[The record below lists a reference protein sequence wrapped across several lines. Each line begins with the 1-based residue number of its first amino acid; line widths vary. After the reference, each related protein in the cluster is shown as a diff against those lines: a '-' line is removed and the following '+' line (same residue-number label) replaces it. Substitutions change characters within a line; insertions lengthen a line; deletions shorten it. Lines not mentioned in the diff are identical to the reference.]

1 NENSVRRLTPEEAMS
16 HIFLHNYVYP
26 LTKDI
31 ESQYL
36 AAIQAT
42 AEKIPVYELSCDI
55 SENAVEV
62 LYNELFENTY
72 KEAKVEFKMKYK
84 TKDCFLMKQIAD
96 EYIVIP
102 RGTEAINF
110 NASVVF
116 NEAGAFLWGKMQ
128 DFIDEDTLANEL
140 KEHYNIDSELATKYT
155 KAFLKKMDD
164 NGLVDKTEG

>member
-1 NENSVRRLTPEEAMS
+1 
-16 HIFLHNYVYP
+16 
-26 LTKDI
+26 
-31 ESQYL
+31 
-36 AAIQAT
+36 
-42 AEKIPVYELSCDI
+42 
-55 SENAVEV
+55 
-62 LYNELFENTY
+62 
-72 KEAKVEFKMKYK
+72 
-84 TKDCFLMKQIAD
+84 

-140 KEHYNIDSELATKYT
+140 KEHYNIDSELATKDT